1 MVTLDHGQRLAAAIP
16 HAHLH
21 VLPGAGHGYAT
32 FGSADLALA
41 LLGGSRLALDGQDSA
56 LDG

>member
-32 FGSADLALA
+32 FGSADLVLTLLA
-41 LLGGSRLALDGQDSA
+41 EAGSPLTGKTVLDG
-56 LDG
+56 